1 MSNFKHVSTFFFFLL
16 LILQPAFAN
25 DVLQPLKTD
34 TPPVIDGKLDDPLWQ
49 KAPQV
54 SGFKTYYPDYGIDM
68 ADQTVVYYAYDRE
81 NLYFAYRCFDS
92 EPSKIKGSVT
102 RRDNIRSEDWIC
114 INLDSFNDQQALYGF
129 YVNPVGIQE
138 DTRFANNRE
147 DPGIDLIWHS
157 AGQIDS
163 AGYTLEIQI
172 PFKSI
177 RFANKEP
184 VEMGVIFERKISRRG
199 EQGTT
204 PPLKPERGMSFLT
217 QMQPMQLHGVKHYK
231 LLEVLPAVTHSRRSS
246 RLDGDPRLALRE
258 RDYEGSVTM
267 KYGLTSELIF
277 DGTYNPDFSQVEA
290 DAGRVDVNLR
300 FALFYPEKR
309 PFFLEGNENFN
320 FAGIIDGDPLSA
332 IVHTRNIID
341 PIAGVKL
348 SGKLGKKNFLST
360 INAFD
365 ELPDHLGE
373 RAGQGKYAKF
383 NILRYKRAL
392 RGDDYL
398 GAIYTGRERD
408 QSFNR
413 VLGLDGQFRV
423 NESSFLGYHAF
434 VAQSKDTVKFD
445 DDRFGLIAAPGDT
458 LIVLSPDNT
467 EHAIGIDY
475 AYNTRNFEM
484 NAGLQ
489 DMSRRF
495 LTETG
500 FLSRTGVSRVRA
512 SLTPK
517 FYPRSKFIRRI
528 DPNLY
533 SAQIKDKPSGL
544 YETENALSLRFI
556 LQGNSAIIFQYARAT
571 GVFLSELFKLS
582 GFTITGSRQFSKQVS
597 SSFYY
602 RNGKLIR
609 YVSDPYQGHG
619 NNASASLTYQPS
631 EKLNANIALTY
642 ADFYRDSDDQKD
654 FDVTIIRGRL
664 TYQLNRYL
672 FFRGIVENNTF
683 RKSLLTD
690 FLASFTYIP
699 GTVIHLGYGSIYEKV
714 KYENE
719 RYVASDDFLETRRGF
734 FFKTSYLWRL

>member
-1 MSNFKHVSTFFFFLL
+1 MSNFKQVSTFFFFLL
-16 LILQPAFAN
+16 LSLQPAFAN

-34 TPPVIDGKLDDPLWQ
+34 TPPVIDGRLDESLWQ
-49 KAPQV
+49 NAPQV

-81 NLYFAYRCFDS
+81 NLYFAYRCFDR
-92 EPSKIKGSVT
+92 EPGKIKGSVT

-138 DTRFANNRE
+138 DTRFANGRE
-147 DPGIDLIWHS
+147 DPGIDLIWYS

-184 VEMGVIFERKISRRG
+184 VEMGIVFERRISRRG

-204 PPLKPERGMSFLT
+204 PPLKAERGMSFLT
-217 QMQPMQLHGVKHYK
+217 QMQPMHLHDVKHYK
-231 LLEVLPAVTHSRRSS
+231 LLEVLPAVTHSQRSA
-246 RLDGDPRLALRE
+246 RQDGDPRLALRE
-258 RDYEGSVTM
+258 REYDGSVTM

-300 FALFYPEKR
+300 FALFFPEKR

-320 FAGIIDGDPLSA
+320 FAGGNDGDPLSA
-332 IVHTRNIID
+332 VVHTRNITD

-348 SGKLGKKNFLST
+348 SGKFGKKNFLST

-365 ELPDHLGE
+365 ELPYQLGE
-373 RAGQGKYAKF
+373 GAGQGKYAKF

-392 RGDDYL
+392 GGDDYI

-408 QSFNR
+408 KSFNR
-413 VLGLDGQFRV
+413 VLGLDGQFRI

-434 VAQSKDTVKFD
+434 LSQTQDSVL
-445 DDRFGLIAAPGDT
+445 G
-458 LIVLSPDNT
+458 LSPGNK
-467 EHAIGIDY
+467 EHALGMDY
-475 AYNTRNFEM
+475 SYNTRNLEI
-484 NAGLQ
+484 NLGAQ
-489 DMSRRF
+489 DLSNNF
-495 LTETG
+495 NTETG
-500 FLSRTGVSRVRA
+500 FLTRTGITRARA

-517 FYPRSKFIRRI
+517 FYPHSKFIRRI
-528 DPNLY
+528 DPNFY

-544 YETENALSLRFI
+544 NETENALSLRFI
-556 LQGNSAIIFQYARAT
+556 LQGNSAIVVQYAYST
-571 GVFLSELFKLS
+571 EIFLAEKFKVN
-582 GFTITGSRQFSKQVS
+582 GFTITGSRQFSKQL
-597 SSFYY
+597 SFSTSY

-609 YVSDPYQGHG
+609 FVSYPYQGHG

-631 EKLNANIALTY
+631 ENLNANVALTY
-642 ADFYRDSDDQKD
+642 ADFYRDPDDQKD

-672 FFRGIVENNTF
+672 FFRAIVENNTF
-683 RKSLLTD
+683 RKRLLTD

-699 GTVIHLGYGSIYEKV
+699 GTVIHLGYGSIYEKT

-719 RYVASDDFLETRRGF
+719 RYVGGDNFLETRRGF